1 MKKKNLVRRYIV
13 FLFGLFISSLGVAFV
28 TKASLGTSPI
38 SSIPYVLSLK
48 FTPTLGVFTIYFSL
62 FLILLQIIILGK
74 KFNKIDLLQIPVSI
88 LFGYF
93 IDISMF
99 LLKWVNSDIYVVKV
113 LYLLIGCVILGFGV
127 YLEVIADVLM
137 LPGES
142 FVRSLTIRFGVDFG
156 ITKVCF
162 DASMT
167 VTAGIISFILFNTIN
182 GVREGTIVAALIVG
196 LIAKFFGKHLA
207 FLTML
212 LIPQSATAETTEHKE
227 NTNNLIITIARGY
240 GSGGREIGKLVADK
254 LGIKYY
260 DKDIITLTTEQSGN
274 TEHYVEN
281 NEQKIAN
288 SAFYNF
294 YSQFYYE
301 GAESTKCDK
310 LFNDEKNVMIDLAS
324 KGDCVILGRLG
335 NFIFKDYKNALH
347 IFIDSNLENKIARVM
362 KRDNLSE
369 NDAKAKIKRVE
380 TERKNHCK
388 HFSNKEWGVTS
399 TYDLTLNSSKYSV
412 DKIADIIV
420 SLVKN
425 KVNK

>member
-1 MKKKNLVRRYIV
+1 MKKNLVRRYIV

-62 FLILLQIIILGK
+62 FLILLQ
-74 KFNKIDLLQIPVSI
+74 FNKIDLLQIPVSI

-99 LLKWVNSDIYVVKV
+99 LLTWVNSDIYVVKV

>member
-99 LLKWVNSDIYVVKV
+99 LLTWVNSDIYVVKV

-196 LIAKFFGKHLA
+196 LIAKSFGKHLA

-212 LIPQSATAETTEHKE
+212 LIPQSATADTTEHKE

-380 TERKNHCK
+380 TERKNHCI
-388 HFSNKEWGVTS
+388 HFSNKEWGATS

-425 KVNK
+425 KVKK

>member
-1 MKKKNLVRRYIV
+1 MKKNLVRRYIV

-99 LLKWVNSDIYVVKV
+99 LLTWVNSDIYVVKV

-388 HFSNKEWGVTS
+388 HFSNKEWVVTS

>member
-1 MKKKNLVRRYIV
+1 MKKNLVRRYIV

-99 LLKWVNSDIYVVKV
+99 LLTWVNSDIYVVKV

-274 TEHYVEN
+274 TEHY
-281 NEQKIAN
+281 
-288 SAFYNF
+288 
-294 YSQFYYE
+294 YE

>member
-1 MKKKNLVRRYIV
+1 MKKNNLVRRYIV
-13 FLFGLFISSLGVAFV
+13 FVFGLFINSLGVAFV

-48 FTPTLGVFTIYFSL
+48 FTPSLGVFTIYFSL

-74 KFNKIDLLQIPVSI
+74 KFKKIDLLQIPVSV

-99 LLKWVNSDIYVVKV
+99 LLTWVDSDLYVVKV
-113 LYLLIGCVILGFGV
+113 IYLLIGCVILGFGV

-167 VTAGIISFILFNTIN
+167 VTAGVISYVLFSTIN

-196 LIAKFFGKHLA
+196 LIAKFFGKHLN
-207 FLTML
+207 FLTKL
-212 LIPQSATAETTEHKE
+212 LIPQSKDSEDVQSKE
-227 NTNNLIITIARGY
+227 NTNNLVITIARGY
-240 GSGGREIGKLVADK
+240 GSGGREIGKLVANK
-254 LGIKYY
+254 LGINYY

-310 LFNDEKNVMIDLAS
+310 LFNVEKNVMIDLVS
-324 KGDCVILGRLG
+324 NGDCVILGRLG
-335 NFIFKDYKNALH
+335 NYIFKDYKNTLH
-347 IFIDSNLENKIARVM
+347 IFIDSNIENKIARVM
-362 KRDNLSE
+362 KRDNLSL

-388 HFSNKEWGVTS
+388 HFSNAEWGATS
-399 TYDLTLNSSKYSV
+399 TYDLTFNSSKYSV
-412 DKIADIIV
+412 DEIANIIV
-420 SLVKN
+420 SLVKG